1 MHYEISYTVNGA
13 QLAII
18 VLLAL
23 LIGVLIDRL

>member
-1 MHYEISYTVNGA
+1 MHYEISYTVNVA